1 MLPFYLATKE
11 MVRNKRRFATIFGI
25 VALITLL
32 VLFTSALGDGL
43 AQGASEYFERIGADL
58 IVFQADVDFQLP
70 ASRIGRSQLNDIR
83 RVPGVVAVGP
93 IGVSTATLIAADGQP
108 FASSLDISL
117 IGVEPQAPG
126 APPVFAGAPLLD
138 SRTAEVVID
147 RHVRDQLHLP
157 LGTTLTVKV
166 VQGTKEKLFDLRVV
180 GFAEG
185 HKINYIP
192 SVFVSLERWNRIRP
206 QENPGG
212 VVEDLV
218 FNIAAIELDDTT
230 TPPAAASLLADSVAR
245 IEATDP
251 VTAYT
256 STQGY
261 QDMQATIGMQQGFV
275 LLIVV
280 LIVGSFFQI
289 QTLQKIAQIGMLE
302 AIGASSGLVILTLL
316 IQIMLTLAVGLVVG
330 AAAVWLMA
338 VMLPPSIPVVFSGTK
353 ITISLL
359 ALLAAGPL
367 AALVAV
373 RTILKI
379 EPLQA
384 LGLSN

>member
-1 MLPFYLATKE
+1 MLALYLASKE
-11 MVRNKRRFATIFGI
+11 MVRNKRRFVTVFSI

-43 AQGASEYFERIGADL
+43 AQGASEYFERVGAPL
-58 IVFQADVDFQLP
+58 IVFQKDVDYQLP
-70 ASRIGRSQLNDIR
+70 ASRIGRSKLNDIR
-83 RVPGVVAVGP
+83 RVPGVAAVGP
-93 IGVSTATLIAADGQP
+93 IGVSTASLIAADGAP
-108 FASSLDISL
+108 VALDVSL

-126 APPVFAGAPLLD
+126 APVILTGNPLLD

-157 LGTTLTVKV
+157 LGTTLTLKV
-166 VQGTKEKLFDLRVV
+166 VQGTVEKLYDLRVV
-180 GFAEG
+180 GVAAG
-185 HKINYIP
+185 NKINYIP
-192 SVFVSLERWNRIRP
+192 SIFVSLERWDRIRP
-206 QENPGG
+206 QENPGTLG
-212 VVEDLV
+212 EDLI
-218 FNIAAIELDDTT
+218 FNIAAVDLDGSA
-230 TPPAAASLLADSVAR
+230 PREAVAAR
-245 IEATDP
+245 IMQMVAWIEVTDP

-256 STQGY
+256 ATQGY
-261 QDMQATIGMQQGFV
+261 KDMQATIGMQQGFV

-302 AIGASSGLVILTLL
+302 AIGASSWLVITTLL
-316 IQIMLTLAVGLVVG
+316 IQIMITLVVGLAVGG
-330 AAAVWLMA
+330 GAVWLMSR
-338 VMLPPSIPVVFSGTK
+338 MLPASIPVVFSGSK

-359 ALLAAGPL
+359 ALLASGPL